1 MSVGCSVCGGEEET
15 IFSTEINR
23 ARRSNGRT
31 DARGCNTRCRLAWI
45 IRTGTTQARAYLTA
59 VVISRTR
66 GYGERLRFLFS
77 ALFTLL
83 LYRPSLLDS
92 NGWHT
97 EMSLLFASPYPTSRR
112 ASIYLS
118 NRTWS
123 VAKCVKCSSDA
134 PYLRDREN
142 PETLLARGFYVILA
156 QSTLNNSTCP
166 GNKVVCEKNSS

>member
-1 MSVGCSVCGGEEET
+1 M
-15 IFSTEINR
+15 R
-23 ARRSNGRT
+23 ADVTRAAGWRGLFGRGRHRRGLISRLSSYRGLGVT
-31 DARGCNTRCRLAWI
+31 ARG
-45 IRTGTTQARAYLTA
+45 Y
-59 VVISRTR
+59 VFFFPHF
-66 GYGERLRFLFS
+66 LRFCFIDPRYSIATADTRRCLFS
-77 ALFTLL
+77 SRHLI
-83 LYRPSLLDS
+83 P
-92 NGWHT
+92 
-97 EMSLLFASPYPTSRR
+97 PPSRR

-123 VAKCVKCSSDA
+123 VAKCVKCSTSDA